1 MDTLLSLRVFR
12 EIVECKSF
20 VAAADR
26 LNLSTA
32 MTSKHVSRL
41 EQDLGVRLLNRTTRH
56 LSLTEAGQIYY
67 DQCCEALDI
76 LENASQA
83 IGQTVSEPRGTLRV
97 TAPIWLAN
105 TYFAAL
111 MTEYHQRFPD
121 VVVEMVLENRH
132 VNLTEEGYDLALRAT
147 YEPAPNLIARPLT
160 PVEFVLVAAPHYLEQ
175 RPPITE
181 PRHIEQ
187 HAMILP
193 TYVSMDKITLNTP
206 TGELKIH
213 HTAVF
218 RTNDNALGLELAR
231 TGIGMTYLPLWMVK
245 NDLATGRLRQ
255 ILPEQAFFAPT
266 LYAVYTSRKY
276 LTPKVRS
283 LIDFLVEKL
292 VQPQQ
297 KT

>member
-20 VAAADR
+20 VAASNR

-67 DQCCEALDI
+67 EQCCEALDI

-83 IGQTVSEPRGTLRV
+83 IGQAVTEPRGTLRV

-121 VVVEMVLENRH
+121 VVIEMVLENRH
-132 VNLTEEGYDLALRAT
+132 VNLTEEGFDLALRAT
-147 YEPAPNLIARPLT
+147 YEPAPNLIARPLSS
-160 PVEFVLVAAPHYLEQ
+160 VEFVLVAAPHYLEQ
-175 RPPITE
+175 HTPITAA
-181 PRHIEQ
+181 HQIEQ

-193 TYVSMDKITLNTP
+193 TYVSMEKISISTP
-206 TGELKIH
+206 EGELKLQH
-213 HTAVF
+213 KAVF

-245 NDLATGRLRQ
+245 NDLVTGRLRR
-255 ILPEQAFFAPT
+255 ILPEQIFFTPT

-283 LIDFLVEKL
+283 FIDFLVEKL
-292 VQPQQ
+292 VDQPL
-297 KT
+297 K